1 MRAPDYV
8 RRGCMAD
15 PKPGNPYSRENYVPA
30 GADSSAA
37 PKVSEDLELEWEDDG
52 SGGLKCPMIEVK
64 PAGVRFAVPTVPAV
78 APHPVPLGTQ
88 QQVLRHHR
96 RQSSFRRR
104 NAPVGHVSK
113 RPSDIGFDALALQG
127 SLLTPPPP
135 SLGEEEGGP
144 FVAASGR
151 ARAWSDEWWESG
163 GGASQQP
170 DGFSALRRRMSAW
183 ATVWPDEFAD
193 FEAQP
198 GGADSTA
205 LAAAHFKGSGRNI
218 ELEPGAGA
226 EPGAAGAV
234 ANGGADDGGGAAGG
248 GSDAG
253 ALLQQV
259 REALQSGALG
269 VAQVHAVADEF
280 LSSSLAAKDRRI
292 AELEAKLLQQ

>member
-1 MRAPDYV
+1 MLAQ
-8 RRGCMAD
+8 

-37 PKVSEDLELEWEDDG
+37 PTVSEDLELAWEDDG

-64 PAGVRFAVPTVPAV
+64 PKPAGVRFAVPTAPAV
-78 APHPVPLGTQ
+78 APHPAPLGTQ
-88 QQVLRHHR
+88 QQILRHHR

-104 NAPVGHVSK
+104 NAPIGCAK

-135 SLGEEEGGP
+135 SLGEEGGGP
-144 FVAASGR
+144 FVAAAASGR

-163 GGASQQP
+163 GVGASQQP
-170 DGFSALRRRMSAW
+170 DGFSALQRRMSAW

-198 GGADSTA
+198 GGVDSA
-205 LAAAHFKGSGRNI
+205 GLAAAHFKGSGRNI
-218 ELEPGAGA
+218 ELEPSAGA

-234 ANGGADDGGGAAGG
+234 ASGGADDGGSATGG

-253 ALLQQV
+253 ALLQRV

-269 VAQVHAVADEF
+269 AAQVHAVADEF